1 MTINSLLERGLIER
15 RDFSEK
21 EISDLFDIVERD
33 LDDSNTGDLSLD
45 WKFGIAYNAAL
56 KLATILVRGSSLR
69 VKSGSHHMNT
79 IALLPAILGEDYI
92 DDKNYLDS
100 CRRKRNAVEYDYT
113 GGVTEIE
120 VAELQDFV
128 VELKTKVVEWCVK
141 NSISL
146 LDR

>member
-1 MTINSLLERGLIER
+1 MTINSLLERGFIER

-33 LDDSNTGDLSLD
+33 LNDSNTGDLSLD

>member
-33 LDDSNTGDLSLD
+33 LDDSKTGDLSLD

>member
-33 LDDSNTGDLSLD
+33 LNDSNTGDLSLD

-128 VELKTKVVEWCVK
+128 VELKTKVEEWCVK

>member
-1 MTINSLLERGLIER
+1 MTINSLLERGVIER

-21 EISDLFDIVERD
+21 ELTDLFDIVERD
-33 LDDSNTGDLSLD
+33 LGDSKAGDLSLD

-56 KLATILVRGSSLR
+56 KLATIIVRGSSLR

-79 IALLPAILGEDYI
+79 IALPPVILGEEYI

-100 CRRKRNAVEYDYT
+100 CRRKRNAVDDDYT

-146 LDR
+146 FDK

>member
-1 MTINSLLERGLIER
+1 MTINSLLERGFIER

-33 LDDSNTGDLSLD
+33 LNDSNTGDLSLD

-79 IALLPAILGEDYI
+79 IALLPEILGEDYI
-92 DDKNYLDS
+92 DD
-100 CRRKRNAVEYDYT
+100 
-113 GGVTEIE
+113 
-120 VAELQDFV
+120 
-128 VELKTKVVEWCVK
+128 
-141 NSISL
+141 
-146 LDR
+146 

>member
-1 MTINSLLERGLIER
+1 MTINSLLERGFIER

-33 LDDSNTGDLSLD
+33 LNDSNTGDLSLD

-79 IALLPAILGEDYI
+79 IALLPEILGEDYI